1 MTENSAP
8 GSKRPGTSKRISAI
22 ESQIDRLVARARKD
36 GASGATRMDLLESW
50 ILDLMLYLDIEV
62 SELIEAMGKEES
74 T

>member
-8 GSKRPGTSKRISAI
+8 SAKGRRTSKKSRAL
-22 ESQIDRLVARARKD
+22 ESRTQRLADTIRRHRGDTTAHL
-36 GASGATRMDLLESW
+36 DLLESW

-62 SELIEAMGKEES
+62 SQLIEAVGKEES